1 MILSETK
8 LIKDLQQ
15 KSESA
20 FKELVNSYQKMVYN
34 TVLGIVQQEL
44 EAEDIAQEVFIQ
56 VFMSIDGFRE
66 DAKLSTWIYRIAI
79 TKALDWERKKKTK
92 KRFGKILSFFSN
104 DDEQVYDA
112 VDFNHPGIQLEKKEQ
127 ANLLFKALN
136 KLPDNQRIAF
146 ILIKM
151 EGLNYHETS
160 EVMNTSL
167 KAIEAY
173 MHRAK
178 INLQKTIGNQ

>member
-1 MILSETK
+1 
-8 LIKDLQQ
+8 
-15 KSESA
+15 
-20 FKELVNSYQKMVYN
+20 
-34 TVLGIVQQEL
+34 
-44 EAEDIAQEVFIQ
+44 
-56 VFMSIDGFRE
+56 MSIDDFRE
-66 DAKLSTWIYRIAI
+66 DAKLSTWIYRIAT

-112 VDFNHPGIQLEKKEQ
+112 VDFNHPSIQLEKKEQ
-127 ANLLFKALN
+127 ANILFKALK

-151 EGLNYHETS
+151 EGLNYQEMS

-167 KAIEAY
+167 K
-173 MHRAK
+173 
-178 INLQKTIGNQ
+178 Q